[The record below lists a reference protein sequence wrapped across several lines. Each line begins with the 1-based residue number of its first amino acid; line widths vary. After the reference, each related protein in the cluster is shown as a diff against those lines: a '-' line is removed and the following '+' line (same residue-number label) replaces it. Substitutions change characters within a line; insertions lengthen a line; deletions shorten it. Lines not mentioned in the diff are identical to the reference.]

1 MLHIELIFFIYL
13 EKMNALTLGERK
25 NDGSML
31 VPQEYRV
38 VTEGLVNVFITSN
51 CNSFTSE
58 KKFSKDLTVAD
69 LKNKLELI
77 TGASALSMTLT
88 VFDKK
93 DSKVCEL
100 SDGNALLGSFPVDSG
115 MRIHVEDLKYRGEFE
130 DPTVKKFELTP
141 DDYSKRD
148 NTVQSYLKRNKM
160 GKYNEEEMKA
170 LAEAKE
176 KEERAEEE
184 AAAKMKEGDRCLV
197 TVPGNM
203 SRRGTVRFVGK
214 VHFKPGESSPSQL
227 HLCPPRQSF
236 EYVYVNEWSLVPRLL
251 GGRAVRRASGE
262 ERRLQGRPTLFHLS
276 RKIWWLRACP

>member
-1 MLHIELIFFIYL
+1 
-13 EKMNALTLGERK
+13 MNTLTLGERK
-25 NDGSML
+25 TDGSML

-58 KKFSKDLTVAD
+58 KKFSKDLSVAD

-93 DSKVCEL
+93 DSKVCAL

-130 DPTVKKFELTP
+130 DPTVKKFEMTP

-214 VHFKPGESSPSQL
+214 VHFKPGESSHHHCNCISVRPAN
-227 HLCPPRQSF
+227 HLNTC
-236 EYVYVNEWSLVPRLL
+236 N
-251 GGRAVRRASGE
+251 
-262 ERRLQGRPTLFHLS
+262 
-276 RKIWWLRACP
+276 

>member
-1 MLHIELIFFIYL
+1 
-13 EKMNALTLGERK
+13 MNALTLGERK

-58 KKFSKDLTVAD
+58 KKFSKDITIAD

-88 VFDKK
+88 AFDKK

-176 KEERAEEE
+176 KEEKAEEE
-184 AAAKMKEGDRCLV
+184 AAGKMKEGDRCQV

-214 VHFKPGESSPSQL
+214 VHFKPGMHQNVHSSETIATTFFFVIGFWVGVQYDEPLGKNDGSKDGQRYFT
-227 HLCPPRQSF
+227 CPDKYGGFVRVAHVEVGDFP
-236 EYVYVNEWSLVPRLL
+236 EEDL
-251 GGRAVRRASGE
+251 G
-262 ERRLQGRPTLFHLS
+262 LS
-276 RKIWWLRACP
+276 DDEM

>member
-1 MLHIELIFFIYL
+1 
-13 EKMNALTLGERK
+13 MNALTLGERK

-58 KKFSKDLTVAD
+58 KKFSKDITIAD

-214 VHFKPGESSPSQL
+214 VHFKPGFWVGVQYDEPLGKNDGSKDGQRYFT
-227 HLCPPRQSF
+227 CPEKYGGFVR
-236 EYVYVNEWSLVPRLL
+236 VPNVEVGDFPEEDL
-251 GGRAVRRASGE
+251 G
-262 ERRLQGRPTLFHLS
+262 LS
-276 RKIWWLRACP
+276 DDEM